1 MQMFSPSNLRRAR
14 RSTGGKSPRGS
25 RTSAAAAAAA
35 APHAPEDEA
44 DYFDLTEQVFFGE
57 SGGVIAVAVRPPEL
71 TDALLRSQRDLLP
84 PSPVPLLTD
93 SPRPLPSVTVP
104 R

>member
-1 MQMFSPSNLRRAR
+1 MACLMHPCGRMQMFSPSNLRRAR

-57 SGGVIAVAVRPPEL
+57 SGGVNAVAVRRTPDL
-71 TDALLRSQRDLLP
+71 TRMRRCAR
-84 PSPVPLLTD
+84 
-93 SPRPLPSVTVP
+93 SVTCYHL
-104 R
+104 RRCRC